1 MRNFSTTRNTAET
14 QIDLSLN
21 LDGKGV
27 SHITTDCGFLF
38 HMLTLFTSHARF
50 DLDLTCKGDSYVDFH
65 HTAEDIAITLGQ
77 AIKSAL
83 GDKKGIYRYGT
94 FVVPMDEALVQVS
107 LDISGRGLL
116 VENLVIKAQKV
127 GDFDTE
133 LCKEFLMAIAREAGI
148 TLHVVQLRGENA
160 HHIIEAVFKGLG
172 RALRQAVSID
182 TAFAGEVPSTKG
194 VL

>member
-1 MRNFSTTRNTAET
+1 MRSITMERNTRET
-14 QIDLSLN
+14 QISMTLN

-27 SHITTDCGFLF
+27 SNIQTDCGFLF

-50 DLDLTCKGDSYVDFH
+50 DLDLVCKGDSYVDYH

-77 AIKSAL
+77 AIKAAL

-116 VENLVIKAQKV
+116 VENLDIKASKV

-133 LCKEFLMAIAREAGI
+133 LCKEFMMAISREAGL
-148 TLHVVQLRGENA
+148 TLHIVQSRGENA

-182 TAFAGEVPSTKG
+182 PAFADEIPSTKG

>member
-1 MRNFSTTRNTAET
+1 MRQFNTIRNTAET
-14 QIDLSLN
+14 QISMSLN
-21 LDGKGV
+21 LDGTGK
-27 SHITTDCGFLF
+27 SNITTDCGFLF

-50 DLDLTCKGDSYVDFH
+50 DLDLTCTGDSYVDFH

-116 VENLVIKAQKV
+116 VENLDIQAQKV

-133 LCKEFLMAIAREAGI
+133 LCKEFMMALAREGGI
-148 TLHVVQLRGENA
+148 TLHIVQSRGENA

-172 RALRQAVSID
+172 RALRQAVAID
-182 TAFAGEVPSTKG
+182 QAFANEIPSTKG